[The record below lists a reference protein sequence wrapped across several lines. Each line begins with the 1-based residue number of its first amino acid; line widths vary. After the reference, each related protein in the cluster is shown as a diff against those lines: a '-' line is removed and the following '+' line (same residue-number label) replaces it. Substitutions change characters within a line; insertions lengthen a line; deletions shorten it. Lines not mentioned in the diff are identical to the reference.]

1 MSKPAQTAANRR
13 NATRSTGPRTRA
25 GKATASRNALQ
36 HGLLAKDVVIRN
48 ENPQAFIEWRDALV
62 AHLQPVGAMEDLLVE
77 RIAACAWRLRRAG
90 IVEASLF
97 RHQGFDQDAARA
109 RRQAADLEI
118 TTGFDITKDMLAA
131 LNTTIKDPKKHGGAL
146 RQAAKAD
153 AARDRETLA
162 TAFIRDAT
170 CANALSKLARYET
183 ALERSL
189 YKALHELERRQ
200 AARAG
205 RTVPVPAV
213 VEVDVSRQAG

>member
-97 RHQGFDQDAARA
+97 RHQGFDQDGGARA
-109 RRQAADLEI
+109 
-118 TTGFDITKDMLAA
+118 T
-131 LNTTIKDPKKHGGAL
+131 PGG
-146 RQAAKAD
+146 
-153 AARDRETLA
+153 
-162 TAFIRDAT
+162 
-170 CANALSKLARYET
+170 
-183 ALERSL
+183 
-189 YKALHELERRQ
+189 
-200 AARAG
+200 
-205 RTVPVPAV
+205 
-213 VEVDVSRQAG
+213 